1 MGADDLKNFQMRSES
16 VLCKM
21 LLVTAKTIIQD
32 VVRIK
37 RSNVFRLLSD
47 EVIDISNTFQLVL
60 FVKYYEYNKENSG
73 NYWDAIVSCIT
84 ENLQELQIKY
94 QT

>member
-21 LLVTAKTIIQD
+21 LLVIAKTIIQD

-47 EVIDISNTFQLVL
+47 EFIDISNTFQLVL

-73 NYWDAIVSCIT
+73 TAFFET
-84 ENLQELQIKY
+84 L
-94 QT
+94 